1 MVLRLS
7 GVRFRTTCGQCRTGG
22 RLFLDFYLV
31 FVDSFLCGGRGII
44 RAGVLEQPV
53 QNLMSLCQSTV

>member
-7 GVRFRTTCGQCRTGG
+7 GVGFMTTCGQSRTGR
-22 RLFLDFYLV
+22 RLFLDLYLV

-44 RAGVLEQPV
+44 GAGVLEQPV
-53 QNLMSLCQSTV
+53 QDLMSLCQSTV